1 MIKRFGMTFVILVIL
16 LLVLDFIWL
25 GSTINTLYKP
35 NMPGMV
41 REQPNM
47 VAGGAFYVL
56 YALGL
61 SSLIVYPSL
70 FGARRAD
77 FIALAW
83 KAALFGLVCFAT
95 YDLTGLSVI
104 RNWSLKLSLI
114 DMAWGTFAATTASLG
129 TGFALKLLG
138 QLK

>member
-1 MIKRFGMTFVILVIL
+1 MIKHFGLTFVILVVL
-16 LLVLDFIWL
+16 LLVLDVVWL
-25 GSTINTLYKP
+25 GSTIDKLYKP
-35 NMPGMV
+35 NMPGLIADK
-41 REQPNM
+41 PNM
-47 VAGGAFYVL
+47 IAGGTFYVL
-56 YALGL
+56 YAFGL
-61 SSLIVYPSL
+61 ACLIVYPSL
-70 FGARRAD
+70 FGGKAD
-77 FIALAW
+77 FTGLAW

-129 TGFALKLLG
+129 TGFVLKLLG

>member
-1 MIKRFGMTFVILVIL
+1 MIKHFSLTFVIVVIL
-16 LLVLDFIWL
+16 LLILDVIWL

-41 REQPNM
+41 ADKPNM

-56 YALGL
+56 YAFGL
-61 SSLIVYPSL
+61 TCLIIYPSL
-70 FGARRAD
+70 FGPEKAN
-77 FIALAW
+77 FVALAA
-83 KAALFGLVCFAT
+83 KAALFGLVAFAT

-104 RNWSLKLSLI
+104 KNWSLKLSLI
-114 DMAWGTFAATTASLG
+114 DMAWGTFAATTASVG
-129 TGFALKLLG
+129 TGFILKLLG